1 MKKPLFIIL
10 TLCVTQLL
18 LATTVDENVNI
29 IVGGENRNYQL
40 YVPNNVQ
47 DNCPLVV
54 SLHGAG
60 GSSTLKVPFSTSVA
74 DAEGCIVVYPQ
85 GKDTAFPI
93 GFGGSTTGW
102 TASGEDNFDA
112 KFLKA
117 VIEDVASK
125 YQIDRKRI
133 YCCGFSNGGMM
144 TYAMSNACSDVFAA
158 FASISGYPINEFHL
172 RHTSSRP
179 VPFLHIHGKEDGF
192 VLYSKM
198 PTIVDEMVARL
209 GANPVPVKTIVD
221 GKYTKS
227 VYQAGDGS
235 FPYVYYEIDGMGHED
250 FTDKSEEG
258 NSAQT
263 MWNFFEQYTLD
274 SSCDPTL
281 KWRPRIEEAGYEPTA
296 HGWTKN
302 SGTTLLQF
310 GGDQYTT
317 NNKNVYHSLQFE
329 SGKYKLCFK
338 STGEAGKT
346 IGVKIQKLTGSKIT
360 VLNTTVNV
368 GEEVELPFE
377 ISYGWGEYKLTMT
390 RPSENDAINVT
401 NIEIIQT
408 GEVETE
414 EAVIPSKTIG
424 MEYSSV
430 DALNGKIFAIVNKAE
445 NKAICHK
452 QKFNPYD
459 LQYLPYADA
468 FSSDVSGYL
477 FKIESTEGGY
487 IIRCVNSN
495 GSVYDNDYFQSNKLE
510 TANGVCFFY
519 ALNWGGT
526 NRGMD
531 GDGYAVWDIQYD
543 SEQAAFTLKNK
554 GTDKYYNVPTQAA
567 NSVTPGYFTFCEV
580 KKNVASLSINNP
592 ANLINI
598 PLAQEDSGNPLA
610 DKVESDGL
618 TTYTTKGGICV
629 VYKMLNVDVTDCDYI
644 TMQFDSPV
652 PSDLS
657 YSFWSGIK
665 SADLPAETEL
675 KYVFADDAGCE
686 IKGGVIPQV
695 AVISINK
702 GAGIVLKVKGVY
714 KHLASGTTYTR
725 TYSFDKALDFTGIEG
740 LEAYVITDFAPEKA
754 TLTLTR
760 AKKVPANTGL
770 YLVSVDGD
778 YEIPVIDDADPIATN
793 LLHTS
798 SGTEP
803 LSQTDG
809 TNTNLIFG
817 GTGDNRGFHPLS
829 EAGVIGANK
838 AYLQIPTAD
847 FNAIPASAPL
857 RFVFENEEEATDIVE
872 VKTVKVADDA
882 WYTLNGI
889 KLNNRPKAKGIYI
902 HNGKKVVIK

>member
-1 MKKPLFIIL
+1 MKKLLLITL
-10 TLCVTQLL
+10 ALCVAQLL
-18 LATTVDENVNI
+18 QATVVDENVNI
-29 IVGGENRNYQL
+29 TVGGESRNYQL

-47 DNCPLVV
+47 ANCPLVV

-93 GFGGSTTGW
+93 GFGGSATGW

-125 YQIDRKRI
+125 YTIDRKRI

-172 RHTSSRP
+172 RHTGSRP

-209 GANPVPVKTIVD
+209 GANPVPATTTVA
-221 GKYTKS
+221 GKYAKS

-235 FPYVYYEIDGMGHED
+235 FPYVYYEIDGMGHNDYTANTED
-250 FTDKSEEG
+250 G

-281 KWRPRIEEAGYEPTA
+281 KWRPRIEEAGFEPTA

-302 SGTTLLQF
+302 SGTTLLEF
-310 GGDQYTT
+310 GGAQYTT
-317 NNKNVYHSLQFE
+317 DNKNVYHSLQFE

-338 STGEAGKT
+338 STGETDKT

-377 ISYGWGEYKLTMT
+377 INYGWGEYKLTMT
-390 RPSENDAINVT
+390 RPSESDAINVT

-414 EAVIPSKTIG
+414 EAATPSKTIG
-424 MEYSSV
+424 TEFTSV
-430 DALNGKIFAIVNKAE
+430 DALDGKIFAIVNKAE

-452 QKFNPYD
+452 QKFAPYD

-468 FSSDVSGYL
+468 FSTDISGYL

-487 IIRCVNSN
+487 IIRSVNAN
-495 GSVYDNDYFQSNKLE
+495 GSVYDNDYFQSNELE
-510 TANGVCFFY
+510 KDNAVCFFF
-519 ALNWGGT
+519 ALNFGGT

-531 GDGYAVWDIQYD
+531 GDGYAVWDIQYN
-543 SEQAAFTLKNK
+543 SEHAAFTLKNV

-567 NSVTPGYFTFCEV
+567 NSDTPGYYTFCEV
-580 KKNVASLSINNP
+580 KNDVATFSINNP
-592 ANLINI
+592 ANLVNI
-598 PLAQEDSGNPLA
+598 PLAQEDSENPLA

-644 TMQFDSPV
+644 TMQFDNPV
-652 PSDLS
+652 PSVLN

-665 SADLPAETEL
+665 SAELPTKTEL

-686 IKGGVIPQV
+686 IDGGVIPQV

-740 LEAYVITDFAPEKA
+740 LEAYVISSFTPETA
-754 TLTLTR
+754 TLTLKR
-760 AKKVPANTGL
+760 VKKVPANTGL
-770 YLVSVDGD
+770 YLVGVDGD
-778 YEIPVIDDADPIATN
+778 YEIPVIDEADPIGVN
-793 LLHTS
+793 LLHAS
-798 SGTEP
+798 SGTVS
-803 LSQTDG
+803 LSKTEG
-809 TNTNLIFG
+809 TYTNLIFG

-838 AYLQIPTAD
+838 AYLQIPTAA

-857 RFVFENEEEATDIVE
+857 RFVLEDDEVATDIVE
-872 VKTVKVADDA
+872 VKTMKVADDV
-882 WYTLNGI
+882 WYTLNGL
-889 KLNNRPKAKGIYI
+889 KLNHQPTTKGFYI